1 MIKKELDALVT
12 LLDDPHD
19 HIYDQVKE
27 KILSLG
33 NKAIP
38 SLELAWE
45 SCFPGKERAGF
56 ELLQTRIE
64 TVLHTIQFEDVR
76 SQLKI
81 WAGSKENSLLKGVLL
96 IAKYQYPDVDSEK
109 ITNHLNLIRKD
120 VKLEVQKSTSIMAKI
135 NAINH
140 VLFDIHKFVGNAK
153 NFHAPK
159 NSFMNNVL
167 ENKKG
172 NPLSLSILY
181 LLVCQPLGIPVF
193 GINLPKHF
201 IVAFKNSSDD
211 IQFYINPFSRGT
223 IFDRNDVNSFL
234 KQLNIE
240 PRQSFY
246 SPCTNTDMIR
256 RILINLEYSF
266 HKQGYEDKVS
276 EIKELMTVLEE
287 NPE

>member
-1 MIKKELDALVT
+1 MNKSELDALVT

-19 HIYDQVKE
+19 HIYDQVRD

-33 NKAIP
+33 DEVIP
-38 SLELAWE
+38 SLELTWE
-45 SCFPGKERAGF
+45 SCFPGKERAGS

-64 TVLHTIQFEDVR
+64 TILHTIQFEAVKD
-76 SQLKI
+76 QLKH
-81 WAGSKENSLLKGVLL
+81 WADSRDQSLLKGVLL
-96 IAKYQYPDVDSEK
+96 VAKYQYPDVDSEK
-109 ITNHLNLIRKD
+109 IINHLNLIRKD
-120 VKLEVQKSTSIMAKI
+120 VKIEVQKSSSILAKI

-153 NFHAPK
+153 NFHAPQ
-159 NSFMNNVL
+159 NSFINNVL
-167 ENKKG
+167 ENKQG
-172 NPLSLSILY
+172 NPLSLSLLY

-223 IFDRNDVNSFL
+223 VFDRNDVNSFL

-240 PRQSFY
+240 PRKSFY
-246 SPCTNTDMIR
+246 SPCTNIDMIK

-276 EIKELMTVLEE
+276 EIKELMAVLEE
-287 NPE
+287 

>member
-1 MIKKELDALVT
+1 MIKSELDALIT

-19 HIYDQVKE
+19 QIYDQVSE

-33 NKAIP
+33 HEAIP

-56 ELLQTRIE
+56 ELLQVRIE
-64 TVLHTIQFEDVR
+64 TIIHTIQFQDVQA
-76 SQLKI
+76 QLRQ
-81 WAGSKENSLLKGVLL
+81 WADSKDNSLLQGVLL
-96 IAKYQYPDVDSEK
+96 IARYQYPDIDLEK
-109 ITNHLNLIRKD
+109 INEHLGLIRED
-120 VKLEVQKSTSIMAKI
+120 VNIEVQKTSSILAQI

-140 VLFDIHKFVGNAK
+140 VLFDIHKFVGNSK
-153 NFHAPK
+153 NFHAPQ
-159 NSFMNNVL
+159 NSFINNVL
-167 ENKKG
+167 EGKKG

-223 IFDRNDVNSFL
+223 VFDRNDVNSFL
-234 KQLNIE
+234 KQLNIK

-246 SPCTNTDMIR
+246 SPCSNMDMIK
-256 RILINLEYSF
+256 RILINLEHSF
-266 HKQGYEDKVS
+266 NKQGYEDKVS
-276 EIKELMTVLEE
+276 EIKELMSALEE
-287 NPE
+287 GS